1 MPRIHLQKSDAHRGS
16 RKRPEVNRPAG
27 HQRVAALEGEP
38 ALFQRCAKRGP
49 GLLVE
54 LDAQWLMAGAVARA
68 KRTDARR
75 QPLVER
81 VDRQRVVEADQLTG
95 AAGNRAK
102 GWNDLD
108 RQVCGRLLE

>member
-1 MPRIHLQKSDAHRGS
+1 
-16 RKRPEVNRPAG
+16 
-27 HQRVAALEGEP
+27 
-38 ALFQRCAKRGP
+38 
-49 GLLVE
+49 
-54 LDAQWLMAGAVARA
+54 MAGAVARA

-108 RQVCGRLLE
+108 RQMRGRLLE